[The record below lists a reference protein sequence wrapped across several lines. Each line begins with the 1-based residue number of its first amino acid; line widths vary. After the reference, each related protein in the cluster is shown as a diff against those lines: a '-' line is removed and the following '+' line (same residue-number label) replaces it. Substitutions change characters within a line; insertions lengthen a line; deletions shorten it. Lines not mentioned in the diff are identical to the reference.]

1 MAKVPEYEDRLTKFE
16 RMCVVKT
23 FREDRTLV
31 AATEYVADALGQR
44 FVESVPLNMDRAWS
58 ESHSK
63 CPLICLLSRGS
74 DPTKLIEDLAKKK
87 KIKVLGVSMGQ
98 GQEIIARK
106 YMATASQEGQWVL
119 LQNTHLG
126 LNYLTEVEMFLTKEG
141 DNIHE
146 DFRLWIT
153 AEPHPAFPI
162 GLLQM
167 GIKITNEAPVG
178 IKAGLRASYQW
189 VTQDMMDAV
198 SRFEWRQMLFIQCYI
213 HSLVQERRK
222 FGPIG
227 WNVPYEFNQ
236 SDLSA
241 CTQFLQN
248 HCMEMD
254 SKKAPE
260 PNWSTVRYMVS
271 QIQYGGKIT
280 DDFDMLLMDTY
291 AEKFFHSQC
300 LKPKFELYTDERSG
314 FPYNVPDAV
323 DIDLFRAYV
332 ETLPGQE
339 SPEIFGLHPNAD
351 LTFRA
356 LQVQDAI
363 VTILDTMPKGGG
375 AGGGLSREDMVD
387 KICEDLLSKCPPMFD
402 KEDTKEKCN
411 KLPGGPTMP
420 LTVTLRQEIDRL
432 NIVMKLTKSTL
443 SNLRLAIA
451 GSVAL
456 SGDLIDA
463 LDALFNARIPATWL
477 KKSWEASTLGNWF
490 TGLLQRFDQ
499 LVKWVNM
506 GRPKSF
512 WLTGF
517 FNPQGFLT
525 AMKQEVNR
533 RHAADKWA
541 LDDVVMTSTVTH
553 PAREFETLKEVPP
566 EGVYVHGLYLDGA
579 AWSKSGNRLVDA
591 EPKEL
596 YNPLPVLH
604 VTGVQ
609 ARDKPKKDVF
619 ECPTY
624 RVKKRTGLNFIT
636 TFALRTED
644 TKSKWVLRGAALLCS
659 KD

>member
-1 MAKVPEYEDRLTKFE
+1 MAKVPEYEDRLSKFE

-31 AATEYVADALGQR
+31 AASEYVADALGQR
-44 FVESVPLNMDRAWS
+44 FVESVPLNMERAWG
-58 ESHSK
+58 ESHNK

-74 DPTKLIEDLAKKK
+74 DPTKLIEDLAKRK

-106 YMATASQEGQWVL
+106 YMATAAQEGQWVL

-126 LNYLTEVEMFLTKEG
+126 LSYLTEVESYLTKEG
-141 DNIHE
+141 DSIHE

-189 VTQDMMDAV
+189 VTQDALDAV
-198 SRFEWRQMLFIQCYI
+198 SRFEWRQLLFIQCYI
-213 HSLVQERRK
+213 QSLVQERRK

-227 WNVPYEFNQ
+227 WNIPYEFNQ

-241 CTQFLQN
+241 CVQFLQN
-248 HCMEMD
+248 HCLEMD

-291 AEKFFHSQC
+291 AEKYFHSAC
-300 LKPKFELYTDERSG
+300 LKVGYELYTDERSG
-314 FPYNVPDAV
+314 FSYQVPDGL
-323 DIDLFRAYV
+323 DIDVFRAYI

-351 LTFRA
+351 LTFRT

-363 VTILDTMPKGGG
+363 MTILDTMPKGGG
-375 AGGGLSREDMVD
+375 GGGGLSREEIVD
-387 KICEDLLSKCPPMFD
+387 SICEDLLSKCPPMFD
-402 KEDTKEKCN
+402 KEDTRDKCA

-432 NIVMKLTKSTL
+432 NTVIKLTKSTL
-443 SNLRLAIA
+443 TNLRLAIA

-477 KKSWEASTLGNWF
+477 SKSWEAATLGNWF
-490 TGLLQRFDQ
+490 TGLLRRFDQ
-499 LVKWVNM
+499 LIKWVNS
-506 GRPKSF
+506 GRPKSY

-541 LDDVVMTSTVTH
+541 LDDVVMTAAVTH
-553 PAREFETLKEVPP
+553 PAREFETLKETPP

-609 ARDKPKKDVF
+609 ARDKPKKDIF

-636 TFALRTED
+636 TFSLRTED
-644 TKSKWVLRGAALLCS
+644 PKSKWVLRGVALLCS